1 MVELHTGT
9 YCDVVAEGDPAREA
23 HELQRLKRPPNMAR
37 PSASKFTQATGSSFE
52 SARTIAAIPQI
63 VELNIG
69 HFLIG
74 EAIFLGLDETVKAM
88 RIAMDEGRA
97 QAGS

>member
-1 MVELHTGT
+1 
-9 YCDVVAEGDPAREA
+9 
-23 HELQRLKRPPNMAR
+23 MAR
-37 PSASKFTQATGSSFE
+37 PSASKFTQATGSHFE
-52 SARTIAAIPQI
+52 TARTIAAIPQI

-88 RIAMDEGRA
+88 RTAMDEGRA